1 MLTINTTCYVS
12 FRPINLQVDL
22 DDLSGR
28 SCDELLTRLLD
39 VPAAFY
45 HNSFKSFQ
53 SAFKDWMQIQK
64 CYQKHQQT
72 EGRMQNAWRRSQS
85 QSVTSIMLWR
95 KREGNENDQRNN
107 HLDANVSLHVDTN
120 YNQITEDMHKFFG
133 FAETFSYFFFLKQ
146 TRGPVKSRN
155 LGSHVILLLHL
166 IYMKWSCSERM
177 WCNMIKKQLQKST
190 RLILQSKTGR
200 WAVETIEIRN
210 KKTSECSFSVWL
222 AAELWEV
229 KCHIS
234 AERLRMGKC
243 LNVKVKH

>member
-1 MLTINTTCYVS
+1 MCLKTECRYRNATKNINKQREECRMLEDV
-12 FRPINLQVDL
+12 
-22 DDLSGR
+22 LSR
-28 SCDELLTRLLD
+28 SL
-39 VPAAFY
+39 
-45 HNSFKSFQ
+45 
-53 SAFKDWMQIQK
+53 
-64 CYQKHQQT
+64 
-72 EGRMQNAWRRSQS
+72 
-85 QSVTSIMLWR
+85 LWR

-120 YNQITEDMHKFFG
+120 YNQITDMHKFFWVCRNII
-133 FAETFSYFFFLKQ
+133 FLFFFLKQ
-146 TRGPVKSRN
+146 TSAVTLSCCY
-155 LGSHVILLLHL
+155 

-210 KKTSECSFSVWL
+210 KETSECSFSVWL

-243 LNVKVKH
+243 LNVQVKH